1 MLRWLNVGIAIVI
14 LAVSVIIVVR
24 LEKKHNK
31 EKSMLNNSKFNLL
44 TEINSMQD
52 QIDRAIEKSDKQLAE
67 SKRIIDSLKKL
78 NNKNELKIRDLKSE
92 IVELKQEKKK
102 LLNQLKN

>member
-1 MLRWLNVGIAIVI
+1 MRWIIIAIVI
-14 LAVSVIIVVR
+14 WVLAVGMVAVSEKR
-24 LEKKHNK
+24 SEKKIQALK
-31 EKSMLNNSKFNLL
+31 NSKFNLL

-67 SKRIIDSLKKL
+67 SKKIIDDLKKI
-78 NNKNELKIRDLKSE
+78 NNKYELKIRDLKSE

-102 LLNQLKN
+102 LLESK

>member
-14 LAVSVIIVVR
+14 LAVSVVIVVR

-67 SKRIIDSLKKL
+67 SKKIIDDLRKIKT
-78 NNKNELKIRDLKSE
+78 KYELKIRDLKSE

-102 LLNQLKN
+102 LLESK

>member
-67 SKRIIDSLKKL
+67 SKKIIDDLRKIKT
-78 NNKNELKIRDLKSE
+78 KYELKIRDLKSE

-102 LLNQLKN
+102 LLESK